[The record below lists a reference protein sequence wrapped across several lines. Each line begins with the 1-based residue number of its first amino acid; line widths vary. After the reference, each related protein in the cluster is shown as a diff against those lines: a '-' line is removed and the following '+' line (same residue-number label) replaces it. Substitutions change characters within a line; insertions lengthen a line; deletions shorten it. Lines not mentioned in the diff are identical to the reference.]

1 MKKNLDFYVVLFI
14 CLLICGS
21 LYVLYDHTSKY
32 SVADSNNVVTLRGPK
47 YNVRSH
53 NVFSHS
59 SSTFS
64 GGGVGVV
71 QSPTVVSSRSGA
83 SSRVSD
89 VSVPSYVRTNSQVQ
103 APSSYLPMLSTTGSI
118 SSNGV
123 SPSAFASRSKGGAT
137 SGVSIMS
144 GASHSLVYSEA
155 SRPLVYG
162 GGVRY
167 SAPSSASQRSLL
179 ELSSSSYVGS
189 GDAVVRQ
196 SVSRSSASS
205 PSLSVSSAYSSAYA
219 NTSREL
225 SVYGDITSIGET
237 FVAPYRARVPHRA
250 PPGYGDNGSG
260 LGDTWGNWLDKN
272 WNKDSFGGTI
282 VGDDV
287 WFTEDEA
294 KGIYDT
300 MFGEDSDYWNEG
312 MGNPPTEDEF
322 LDWLRNKGGKYHMPI
337 GDTLPLV
344 LIGLAYMLVVFV
356 FKRK

>member
-47 YNVRSH
+47 SNVRSH

-64 GGGVGVV
+64 GGGVGVM
-71 QSPTVVSSRSGA
+71 QSPTVVSSRNGA

-123 SPSAFASRSKGGAT
+123 SPSAFASRTKGGAT

-219 NTSREL
+219 YNSRGL
-225 SVYGDITSIGET
+225 SVYGDITSIGESVT
-237 FVAPYRARVPHRA
+237 GSYRARVPHRA

-260 LGDTWGNWLDKN
+260 LGDTWLNWLNDKYN
-272 WNKDSFGGTI
+272 
-282 VGDDV
+282 GDQGFNRETAETA
-287 WFTEDEA
+287 W
-294 KGIYDT
+294 
-300 MFGEDSDYWNEG
+300 GEMLGEYWNEG
-312 MGNPPTEDEF
+312 MGDAPEFEDF
-322 LDWLRNKGGKYHMPI
+322 WAWLNSQENGYEINGKKFYAPV
-337 GDTLPLV
+337 GNVLPL
-344 LIGLAYMLVVFV
+344 LLMAFAYMLVVFV

>member
-47 YNVRSH
+47 SNVRSH

-59 SSTFS
+59 SSTFP

-123 SPSAFASRSKGGAT
+123 RPSAFASRSKGGAT

-219 NTSREL
+219 YNSRGL
-225 SVYGDITSIGET
+225 SVYGDITPIGESVT
-237 FVAPYRARVPHRA
+237 GSYRANAQQRA
-250 PPGYGDNGSG
+250 PSAG
-260 LGDTWGNWLDKN
+260 LGGTWLNWLNDKYDGSQGFN
-272 WNKDSFGGTI
+272 RDSAETA
-282 VGDDV
+282 
-287 WFTEDEA
+287 W
-294 KGIYDT
+294 
-300 MFGEDSDYWNEG
+300 GEMLGEYWNEG
-312 MGNPPTEDEF
+312 MGEAPEFEDF
-322 LDWLRNKGGKYHMPI
+322 WAWLNSKEGGYEINGKKFYAPV
-337 GDTLPLV
+337 GNVLPL
-344 LIGLAYMLVVFV
+344 LLMAFAYMVLVFV

>member
-47 YNVRSH
+47 SNVRSH

-64 GGGVGVV
+64 GGGVGVM

-219 NTSREL
+219 YNSRGL
-225 SVYGDITSIGET
+225 SVYGDITSIGESVT
-237 FVAPYRARVPHRA
+237 GSYRSRVPHRA
-250 PPGYGDNGSG
+250 PPGYGDNG
-260 LGDTWGNWLDKN
+260 LGDTWLPWLNDYVADNGLGNELSLGVANDAYKAWLN
-272 WNKDSFGGTI
+272 
-282 VGDDV
+282 
-287 WFTEDEA
+287 
-294 KGIYDT
+294 
-300 MFGEDSDYWNEG
+300 
-312 MGNPPTEDEF
+312 
-322 LDWLRNKGGKYHMPI
+322 DWLQRNPGLDAEDAPTFNDWLTWLQDGGKYGHDYKVPI
-337 GDTLPLV
+337 GDIFSLFLMAF
-344 LIGLAYMLVVFV
+344 AYMVLVFV